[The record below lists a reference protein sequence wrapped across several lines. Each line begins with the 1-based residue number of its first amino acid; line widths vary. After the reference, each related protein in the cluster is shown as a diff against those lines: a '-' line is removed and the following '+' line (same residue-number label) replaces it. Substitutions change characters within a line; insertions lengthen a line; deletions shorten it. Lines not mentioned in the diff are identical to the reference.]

1 MSIISQNNIKSQET
15 ESAISRFMKNYR
27 VGDLLYKCNAGK
39 AKGFSVIDIF
49 RYLVSLVFCDR
60 SMYMQMLT
68 NRYTEAFGKNTIYR
82 FLENSKTNWERFTVL
97 LSAKITRFFSDLTSE
112 DRADVFIIDDSLYS
126 KTGYKK
132 TELVSKVFD
141 HVSMTMQKGFRML
154 VLGWSDGNSFVPIL
168 HRLLASSDDKNVIGV
183 VKDFDK
189 RSVAYKRRKQA
200 RTKATEV
207 VMDMLNNA
215 IKAGHKAK
223 YVLFDRW
230 FSCPS
235 TIIKIKKNFNLDTI
249 AMLKKSSKVKY
260 IFDGEQL
267 DIKQIFARCKKRP
280 GRSRFLLSV
289 EIGLFCKTENGKEI
303 IIPAKIVCVRNRA
316 NRKDWLAIISTD
328 TNIDENEIIRIY
340 GKRWDIEVFFK
351 TCKSMLKL
359 SKECRCLSY
368 DAMTAHVSIVMTRY
382 MLLAVEKRINEDD
395 RSVGELFFF
404 ITDELADITFNS
416 ALALIVGALLASV
429 QEMLSISDV
438 MLSKLVENF
447 SYRLPKYLQI
457 ALNCQSAA

>member
-15 ESAISRFMKNYR
+15 ESAISRFLKNYR
-27 VGDLLYKCNAGK
+27 IGELLYKCNAGK
-39 AKGFSVIDIF
+39 AKGFAVIDVF
-49 RYLVSLVFCDR
+49 RYLLSLVFCDR
-60 SMYMQMLT
+60 SMYMQIST
-68 NRYTEAFGKNTIYR
+68 SRYTEVFGKNTVYR
-82 FLENSKTNWERFTVL
+82 FLENSKTNWERFTLL
-97 LSAKITRFFSDLTSE
+97 LSAKITRLFGSLTSE

-132 TELVSKVFD
+132 TELVSRVFD

-168 HRLLASSDDKNVIGV
+168 HRLLASSDDKNILGV
-183 VKDFDK
+183 EKDFDK
-189 RSVAYKRRKQA
+189 RSVAYKRRKQS

-215 IKAGHKAK
+215 VKAGHKAK

-230 FSCPS
+230 FSTPA
-235 TIIKIKKNFNLDTI
+235 TMIRIKKSFNLSTI
-249 AMLKKSSKVKY
+249 AMLKKSSKVNY
-260 IFDGEQL
+260 IFEGEKL

-289 EIGLFCKTENGKEI
+289 EAGLFCKDEHGAEI
-303 IIPAKIVCVRNRA
+303 VIPAKIVCVRNRA
-316 NRKDWLAIISTD
+316 NRKDWLAMISTD
-328 TNIDENEIIRIY
+328 ISLDENEIIRIY

-359 SKECRCLSY
+359 SKECRSLSY

-382 MLLAVEKRINEDD
+382 MLLAVEKRTNEDD

-404 ITDELADITFNS
+404 ITDELDDITFNS
-416 ALALIVGALLASV
+416 SLALIVDALLASV
-429 QEMLSISDV
+429 REIFRISDE
-438 MLSKLVENF
+438 MISMLVENF
-447 SYRLPKYLQI
+447 SSRLPKYIRI
-457 ALNCQSAA
+457 ALNCQSVA

>member
-207 VMDMLNNA
+207 VMDMLNSA
-215 IKAGHKAK
+215 IKSGHKAK

-267 DIKQIFARCKKRP
+267 DIKQIFARCKKRS

-289 EIGLFCKTENGKEI
+289 EIGLFCKAENGEDVT
-303 IIPAKIVCVRNRA
+303 IPAKIVYVRNRA
-316 NRKDWLAIISTD
+316 KRKDWLAMISTD
-328 TNIDENEIIRIY
+328 TSLDENEIIRIY

-457 ALNCQSAA
+457 PLNCQSAA